1 MTRRAGRS
9 FDVLSEA
16 QIVAGRTAGRRVAPQ
31 LLGPAENPRPI
42 AQLLDT
48 IQHVAEAA
56 TGERSFL
63 HVPPTGGAE
72 AFTAWRSSSSP
83 GCRTIRERPIS
94 PPAARSSSGASTAS
108 APRPAR
114 NNGPGG

>member
-31 LLGPAENPRPI
+31 LLTPADAPRPI
-42 AQLLDT
+42 SHLLDT

-63 HVPPTGGAE
+63 HVPPTG
-72 AFTAWRSSSSP
+72 R
-83 GCRTIRERPIS
+83 R
-94 PPAARSSSGASTAS
+94 
-108 APRPAR
+108 
-114 NNGPGG
+114 